1 MQSSLSSMQSSLSS
15 MQSSLRLLKEKKA
28 AKQLTAVNIPV
39 RRIRNQLTI
48 SPPAYGSFDTIMK
61 YLSNAGP
68 AANAMLAERDEHGNT
83 ILMVAIANADLQTV
97 KYLVE
102 EKNAP
107 IDAKNN
113 LGVTALMIAC
123 MQGRGDVLD
132 VLLPRMTSE
141 DINVAS
147 AEDGITALMF
157 ACDEGT
163 LDNVKKLVKAG
174 ADVNKEQTAEGGGRA
189 INMTDKPDIIRYL
202 QTVIG
207 PRGGRRTHLKKRN
220 TSARRASSTR
230 RRRRRR
236 I

>member
-1 MQSSLSSMQSSLSS
+1 MQN
-15 MQSSLRLLKEKKA
+15 SLRLLKEKRA
-28 AKQLTAVNIPV
+28 AKQLTVVNNPL
-39 RRIRNQLTI
+39 RKLRNQVTI
-48 SPPAYGSFDTIMK
+48 SPPAHGSFDTIMK

-83 ILMVAIANADLQTV
+83 VLMVAIANADLQTV

-107 IDAKNN
+107 INAKNN

-123 MQGRGDVLD
+123 MQGRGDVID

-147 AEDGITALMF
+147 TEDGITALML
-157 ACDEGT
+157 ACVEGT

-189 INMTDKPDIIRYL
+189 INMTDKRDIITYL
-202 QTVIG
+202 QTIIG
-207 PRGGRRTHLKKRN
+207 PKGGRRTRLKKRN

-230 RRRRRR
+230 RRGRRR